1 MTGTASK
8 PMALTWDQARMHVV
22 KQLFRDYDVYVE
34 SLYLISAGQYMYRAT
49 FKNGVKFESDIPHEL
64 VEEVR
69 TYAEA
74 TKKLTGVYP

>member
-1 MTGTASK
+1 
-8 PMALTWDQARMHVV
+8 MAISFDQARMQVV
-22 KQLFRDYDVYVE
+22 RELFREYGVYVE
-34 SLYLISAGQYMYRAT
+34 EVYLISPGQYMYRAT

>member
-1 MTGTASK
+1 
-8 PMALTWDQARMHVV
+8 MAISFDQARMQVV
-22 KQLFRDYDVYVE
+22 RELFRECDVYVE
-34 SLYLISAGQYMYRAT
+34 SLYLVAPGQCMYRAT

-64 VEEVR
+64 VDQVR